1 MRKSLLRAVVPSI
14 AVLALMSVS
23 QPAFAH
29 ESRTVGAYE
38 TVVGWANEPVFT
50 GFPNAVQFILSDAAG
65 NPVVD
70 LGPEDL
76 KVEVSYGDQ
85 KVGPLPVEP
94 AFRVGS
100 FGEPGDYQSDLIP
113 SRPGEYS
120 FHFTG
125 TIKGQQFDETYT
137 SGEETFGTPE
147 NPSTIEFPAKDPT
160 NGELAESIGRL
171 ESKID
176 DSRGGNTVGMI
187 GAGLGA
193 VALIVALIALL
204 RRKPA

>member
-1 MRKSLLRAVVPSI
+1 
-14 AVLALMSVS
+14 
-23 QPAFAH
+23 
-29 ESRTVGAYE
+29 
-38 TVVGWANEPVFT
+38 VVGWANEPVFT
-50 GFPNAVQFILSDAAG
+50 GFPNAVQFILSDASG

-76 KVEVSYGDQ
+76 KVEVSYGDE

-100 FGEPGDYQSDLIP
+100 FGEPGDYHADLIP
-113 SRPGEYS
+113 SRPGQYS

-125 TIKGQQFDETYT
+125 TIKGQAFDETYT
-137 SGEETFGTPE
+137 SGEETFDDA
-147 NPSTIEFPAKDPT
+147 NSPSTIEFPVKDPS
-160 NGELAESIGRL
+160 NGELAESIQRL
-171 ESKID
+171 EAKVD
-176 DSRGGNTVGMI
+176 DSGGVDNLGII

-193 VALIVALIALL
+193 VALIVALIALF